1 MNMRYSGYRT
11 EHKRNIDRG
20 WEVPTTLAT
29 LEDLARKHVK
39 HEQPEHDNTLSPG
52 IVLSS
57 VATQKLHS
65 GEKNMVVK
73 GANGRAYHISTIERG
88 KYHGRHHRDGYD
100 RQLAGHTNGHLE
112 DAQDNRRYNGYRGRG
127 GSRHRGRGRGRG
139 RGTYYPDAGRWRN
152 EDEPQSTQPNAWNTP
167 PKGTANMA
175 AQRWAIATDED
186 GYNAPVVKRVAFA
199 STASQLKCPL
209 CPESTDHGPFQCPY
223 LDACLQMKDRKKLAK
238 AFVTFNISSLPKF
251 HTALAATGPLG
262 PYDVLLD
269 SQSNTNAFHSRD
281 LLSNLQ
287 QCEPFDLGG
296 IADGPR
302 IVTSTNGRCVG
313 VDFGSIY
320 FFPDATA
327 NALSLSAV
335 SRLYRVHYEQER
347 NRFTIVVP
355 GYPEDAF
362 AFKEAHGGLHVCDF
376 SFLLD
381 IEDFFFKQTIIKSY

>member
-1 MNMRYSGYRT
+1 
-11 EHKRNIDRG
+11 
-20 WEVPTTLAT
+20 
-29 LEDLARKHVK
+29 
-39 HEQPEHDNTLSPG
+39 
-52 IVLSS
+52 
-57 VATQKLHS
+57 
-65 GEKNMVVK
+65 
-73 GANGRAYHISTIERG
+73 
-88 KYHGRHHRDGYD
+88 
-100 RQLAGHTNGHLE
+100 
-112 DAQDNRRYNGYRGRG
+112 
-127 GSRHRGRGRGRG
+127 
-139 RGTYYPDAGRWRN
+139 
-152 EDEPQSTQPNAWNTP
+152 
-167 PKGTANMA
+167 MA

-223 LDACLQMKDRKKLAK
+223 RKKLAK
-238 AFVTFNISSLPKF
+238 AFVTFNVSSLPKF

-281 LLSNLQ
+281 LLRNLQ
-287 QCEPFDLGG
+287 QCEPFDLRG
-296 IADGPR
+296 IADGSR
-302 IVTSTNGRCVG
+302 IVTNMNGRCVG

-327 NALSLSAV
+327 NVLSLSAV

-381 IEDFFFKQTIIKSY
+381 AEEPAPVTFMTRSLHEDYEEHEDDEELSDGRRVTELSDDDILSSNCPRKARSVVDVGVVGRKASRKSRSTDVSVDDEDSPRKTRPVDG